1 MRDSSADLR
10 ERLVQY
16 MRKNKLKHTRQRQ
29 AIVDA
34 FLGMSGHTSIDS
46 LLVEVQKIRPSV
58 GYATVYRSLKM
69 FVAAGV
75 ASERRFGDG
84 PSLFEP
90 VEQGSHHDHLICV
103 LCKRIFE
110 FEDQIIEEQQLV
122 VAKKMG
128 LKLTSH
134 RMTLF
139 GECIDKESCKA
150 NRPPSR

>member
-1 MRDSSADLR
+1 MRDSSAELR

-16 MRKNKLKHTRQRQ
+16 MRENKLKDTRQRQ
-29 AIVDA
+29 AVVDA
-34 FLGMSGHTSIDS
+34 FLGMSGHTSIDQ
-46 LLVEVQKIRPSV
+46 LLVEVQKIRPPV

-90 VEQGSHHDHLICV
+90 VEHGSHHDHLICV

-110 FEDQIIEEQQLV
+110 FEDEIIEEQQLV

-128 LKLTSH
+128 LRLTNH

-139 GECIDKESCKA
+139 GECLDQGACEA
-150 NRPPSR
+150 NRQA

>member
-1 MRDSSADLR
+1 MRDSSAELR

-16 MRKNKLKHTRQRQ
+16 MRENKLKDTRQRK

-34 FLGMSGHTSIDS
+34 FLGMSGHVSIDR
-46 LLVEVQKIRPSV
+46 LLAEVQRVQPSV

-69 FVAAGV
+69 FVEAGV

-110 FEDQIIEEQQLV
+110 FEDAIIEERQLV
-122 VAKKMG
+122 VAKEMG
-128 LKLTSH
+128 LRLTNH

-139 GECIDKESCKA
+139 GECIDTVSCEA
-150 NRPPSR
+150 NRQNA